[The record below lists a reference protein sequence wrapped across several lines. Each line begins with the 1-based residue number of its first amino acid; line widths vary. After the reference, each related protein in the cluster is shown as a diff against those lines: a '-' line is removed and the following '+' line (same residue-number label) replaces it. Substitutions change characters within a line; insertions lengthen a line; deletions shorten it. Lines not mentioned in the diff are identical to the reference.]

1 MELFADKSKHPSPLA
16 DRMRPRTLE
25 EYVGQD
31 HIVGPGR
38 LLRRVIQADQLS
50 SLIFYG
56 PPGTGKTTLARVIAG
71 STRSHFI
78 TMNAVLSGVKQL
90 REAIDEAKQK
100 RDFYGQKTILFIDEV
115 HRWNKAQQDALL
127 PWVENGTVVLIGA
140 TTENPYFEVNSALV
154 SRSRIFQLTS
164 LGDEELF
171 AIARMAIADKER
183 GYGAYRVSFAREA
196 LEHLVKVSNGD
207 ARTLLNALELA
218 IETTPEKFPPEPGT
232 NIEISLQAAEE
243 SIQRKALLYDK
254 EGDYHFDTISAFIK
268 SVRGSDP
275 DAVLY
280 WLARMIRAGEDPRF
294 IFRRMLI
301 SACEDIGLAD
311 PQALVVVEAAAAA
324 FDRVGLPEGQFHLTQ
339 AALYLATA
347 PKSNSALGYFDAL
360 AAIENDPA
368 AEVPNH
374 LRDSN
379 RDAKGFGHG
388 QGYLYPHAY
397 RDHWVAQHYLP
408 SELGGRVFYSPGS
421 LGYEGALREE
431 IERRKEEQ
439 LAAALEE
446 PPEVL
451 TFSPGDGGRDRWAA
465 RAESGAAQ
473 FHRTIREA
481 LFSAIPVQRHWRIL
495 DIAPGSGL
503 FMSEALRRAPE
514 GEVIVCAPD
523 AQRRAVLT
531 HTASS
536 LEEWERPRILKAAFP
551 DALELIPAE
560 ERRFELVAG
569 RDIFLRGGSD
579 AARRELSAL
588 VAGVLHSRGWFLG
601 SQIIPRE
608 ATRLSELLKE
618 TRLDKGLAKKYR
630 EVEELIYGKE
640 APLSLAWGTV
650 DIERALEESD
660 FSLELFELREHR
672 FKLRPTLQT
681 VESWFDPQRRTAV
694 KSVSE
699 KLGEEPFETIRRT
712 ALNEL
717 PMREFE
723 WRRAYLIF
731 AANLRL

>member
-1 MELFADKSKHPSPLA
+1 MELFADKSSHPSPLA

-71 STRSHFI
+71 STKSHFI

-154 SRSRIFQLTS
+154 SRSRIFQLKS

-171 AIARMAIADKER
+171 AIARMTIADKER
-183 GYGAYRVSFAREA
+183 GYGAYGVSFAPDA
-196 LEHLVKVSNGD
+196 LEHLVKVANGD

-218 IETTPEKFPPEPGT
+218 VETTPEEFPPEPGT
-232 NIEISLQAAEE
+232 QIEISLQAAEE

-360 AAIENDPA
+360 AAIEDDPA

-421 LGYEGALREE
+421 LGHEGILRGD
-431 IERRKEEQ
+431 IARRKEEQ

-451 TFSPGDGGRDRWAA
+451 TFSPGDKSRERWAA

-473 FHRTIREA
+473 FHRAIRET
-481 LFSAIPVQRHWRIL
+481 LFSAVPIQRHWRIL

-503 FMSEALRRAPE
+503 FMSEALRQAPE
-514 GEVIVCAPD
+514 GEVVVCAPD
-523 AQRRAVLT
+523 ARKRAVLT

-536 LEEWERPRILKAAFP
+536 LEEWEQPRFLEAGFP
-551 DALELIPAE
+551 DGLEILPAE
-560 ERRFELVAG
+560 ERRFELLVG
-569 RDIFLRGGSD
+569 RDIFLRSGSN
-579 AARRELSAL
+579 AARRGLSGLVKGAL
-588 VAGVLHSRGWFLG
+588 QSRGWFLG

-608 ATRLSELLKE
+608 ATRLSELLAE
-618 TRLDKGLAKKYR
+618 TQLDKALTERYR
-630 EVEELIYGKE
+630 EAEEQLYGKE
-640 APLSLAWGTV
+640 APETLAWGAD
-650 DIERALEESD
+650 DIERALEGSD

-672 FKLRPTLQT
+672 FKLRPTSET
-681 VESWFDPQRRTAV
+681 VENWFDPERRTAV
-694 KSVSE
+694 KMVSE
-699 KLGEEPFETIRRT
+699 KLGEEPFDTIRRT
-712 ALNEL
+712 AIGEL
-717 PMREFE
+717 PKREFE
-723 WRRAYLIF
+723 WRRGYLIF

>member
-1 MELFADKSKHPSPLA
+1 MELFTEKTHSHSPLA
-16 DRMRPRTLE
+16 DRMRPRNLE
-25 EYVGQD
+25 EYAGQD

-71 STRSHFI
+71 STKSHFI

-100 RDFYGQKTILFIDEV
+100 RDYYGQKTILFIDEV

-154 SRSRIFQLTS
+154 SRSRIFQLKS

-171 AIARMAIADKER
+171 AIARMTLADEVR
-183 GYGAYRVSFAREA
+183 GYGAYRVSFEKGA
-196 LEHLVKVSNGD
+196 LEHLVKVANGD

-218 IETTPEKFPPEPGT
+218 VETTPESFPPEPGSSLS
-232 NIEISLQAAEE
+232 ISLQAAEE

-301 SACEDIGLAD
+301 SAAEDIGLAD
-311 PQALVVVEAAAAA
+311 PQALVAVEAAAAA
-324 FDRVGLPEGQFHLTQ
+324 FDRVGLPEGQFHLAQ

-360 AAIENDPA
+360 AAIEDDPA
-368 AEVPNH
+368 DEVPNH

-408 SELGGRVFYSPGS
+408 AELGGRVFYSPGS
-421 LGYEGALREE
+421 LGHEGRLRGE
-431 IERRKEEQ
+431 IQRRREEQ

-446 PPEVL
+446 PPEIL
-451 TFSPGDGGRDRWAA
+451 TFSPGERARERWAA
-465 RAESGAAQ
+465 RVESGAAQ
-473 FHRTIREA
+473 FHRAIRES
-481 LFSAIPVQRHWRIL
+481 LFARAPIQRHWRIL

-514 GEVIVCAPD
+514 GEVVVCAPN
-523 AQRRAVLT
+523 AKRRAVLA
-531 HTASS
+531 HMASA
-536 LEEWERPRILKAAFP
+536 LEEWEKPRLLEGAFP
-551 DALELIPAE
+551 EALGALPEE
-560 ERRFELVAG
+560 ERRFELIVG
-569 RDIFLRGGSD
+569 RDAFLGASGADGRSSLCPR
-579 AARRELSAL
+579 ASASL
-588 VAGVLHSRGWFLG
+588 KEGGWFLG

-608 ATRLSELLKE
+608 ATKLSELL
-618 TRLDKGLAKKYR
+618 TVTSLAEDYVTIYR
-630 EVEELIYGKE
+630 EAEAELYTSGVLDTI
-640 APLSLAWGTV
+640 AWGREE
-650 DIERALEESD
+650 IETALSAAD
-660 FSLELFELREHR
+660 FRLEFSELREHR
-672 FKLRPTLQT
+672 FTIRTDAST
-681 VESWFDPQRRTAV
+681 TAAWFDPERRGAANLLQ
-694 KSVSE
+694 E
-699 KLGEEPFETIRRT
+699 KLGDEAFESIRRT
-712 ALNEL
+712 VLEEL
-717 PMREFE
+717 PGREIE
-723 WRRAYLIF
+723 WRRGYLIF
-731 AANLRL
+731 AANLG